1 VIILENGIDGR
12 CSIGKGV
19 WTRGSRIQVY
29 RENAAP
35 EGRLTGAQEF
45 GADLIIVQVPAD
57 TANSVNLQIP
67 QAKWPCTMI
76 SMICKSNDV

>member
-1 VIILENGIDGR
+1 VSGQGAAE
-12 CSIGKGV
+12 
-19 WTRGSRIQVY
+19 Y
-29 RENAAP
+29 RFKEKMTAP

-45 GADLIIVQVPAD
+45 GADLIIVQVPAE